1 MTYRLTGMAAAC
13 ALVISHS
20 LLPAQAQTPSD
31 AQAILAELRAMKQA
45 YESRIAALENK
56 LRGMEAAKASGA
68 QNAAAK
74 PATTRTIRDNS
85 FNPSIGIILNGKAA
99 SYSQDSSNIAGF
111 GVGEEGERGK
121 EGLSIDESELN
132 FSANIDDKFYG
143 SLTTAIVR
151 EEGEDKIELEEAYI
165 QTLPDAGLPV
175 GSRIKAG
182 RAFWTLGYL
191 NEHHAH
197 ADDFADR
204 PLPYRAYLNK
214 AYNDDGIEVSYVLP
228 TDFYSEIGGGI
239 FRGDDFPFGNSTGGF
254 DTFSAFA
261 RVGGDIGDNQSW
273 RLGAYTLRGNA
284 TSRATGEGA
293 VTFNGDTNL
302 YAADLR
308 YTWAPTGNA
317 KNQELILQAEFFHRD
332 EEGRYTDT
340 GNSTGTVAY
349 DEGSSGWYAQ
359 AVYKFAPSW
368 RLGARY
374 SELLAADVPAG
385 LAGSALDSGGHDPYN
400 VSVMGDWTNSEY
412 GRLRLQYNYEE
423 ATKNQEDHQVIL
435 QYIMSFGAHAAHAF

>member
-20 LLPAQAQTPSD
+20 LFPAQAQAQTPPD

-45 YESRIAALENK
+45 YESRIATLENK
-56 LRGMEAAKASGA
+56 LRGMEAAKSSGA

-151 EEGEDKIELEEAYI
+151 EGSEDKIELEEAYI
-165 QTLPDAGLPV
+165 QTLPDAGLPD

-214 AYNDDGIEVSYVLP
+214 AYNDDGIEISYVLP

-239 FRGDDFPFGNSTGGF
+239 FRGDDFPFGGSTGGF

-261 RVGGDIGDNQSW
+261 RIGGGIGDNQSW

-308 YTWAPTGNA
+308 YTWTPTGNA

-349 DEGSSGWYAQ
+349 DEGSSGWYTQ

-385 LAGSALDSGGHDPYN
+385 LVGSALYQF
-400 VSVMGDWTNSEY
+400 
-412 GRLRLQYNYEE
+412 L
-423 ATKNQEDHQVIL
+423 
-435 QYIMSFGAHAAHAF
+435 